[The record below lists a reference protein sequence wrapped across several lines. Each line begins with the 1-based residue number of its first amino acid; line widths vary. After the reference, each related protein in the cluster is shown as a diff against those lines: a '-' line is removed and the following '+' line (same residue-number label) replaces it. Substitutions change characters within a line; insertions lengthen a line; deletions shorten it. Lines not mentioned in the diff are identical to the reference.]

1 MLNFEAIRVTD
12 PVGQQFRHGAAWWAL
27 VLLTSTYTFSF
38 IDRQIINLLVDPIRT
53 DLSLSDS
60 QVSFLQGLA
69 FVLPYVIL
77 SIPLGRVVDRANR
90 IRVLVVGIL
99 FWTISCVSCG
109 LAKSFWQLGAAR
121 MGVGAGESSVTP
133 ASWSLLADYFP
144 EDKRALPVSIFLMG
158 PYLGAGLSLI
168 LGAEVVGWAS
178 GLGSIELPLI
188 GAVAAWQLTFML
200 VALPGLIMVFLLP
213 LLREPPRT
221 EKLNTTNNRL
231 SWGEVAS
238 YVWPRRG
245 VFGAYLLGAPFIVLV
260 LYALQAWVPSL
271 LIRVHGLE
279 IVEAG
284 RYYGSLALVAG
295 SAGVLS
301 GPVVARWLAS
311 RIDPTTAPLVT
322 SIYATCLLIPVLV
335 GAGLAE
341 SLTWTLV
348 LITGASYLVT
358 FPLALF
364 ATGLQNVS
372 PNEMRGLMAG
382 CYVLSTNLIGLA
394 LGPTS
399 VAIANDYIFES
410 AQAVGSSLALV
421 GGVVLPMSVLL
432 MWRGLAAIKQAA

>member
-1 MLNFEAIRVTD
+1 MTSEHRV
-12 PVGQQFRHGAAWWAL
+12 GSSAAWWAL
-27 VLLTSTYTFSF
+27 LLLTATYTFSF
-38 IDRQIINLLVDPIRT
+38 IDRQIINLLVDPIRA

-77 SIPLGRVVDRANR
+77 SIPLGRIVDRANR
-90 IRVLVVGIL
+90 LRVLVFGIL
-99 FWTISCVSCG
+99 IWTVSCVTCG
-109 LAKSFWQLGAAR
+109 LAKNFWQLGVAR
-121 MGVGAGESSVTP
+121 MGVGAGEASVTP

-144 EDKRALPVSIFLMG
+144 ENKRALPVSIFLMG

-178 GLGSIELPLI
+178 GLGAIELPMV
-188 GAVAAWQLTFML
+188 GALAPWQLTFML
-200 VALPGLIMVFLLP
+200 VALPGLLMVFFLP
-213 LLREPPRT
+213 LLQEPPRT
-221 EKLNTTNNRL
+221 QRLTQAAEPL
-231 SWGEVAS
+231 SWNDVAH

-271 LIRVHGLE
+271 LIREHGLE

-284 RYYGSLALVAG
+284 RYYGTIALIAG

-301 GPVVARWLAS
+301 GPVAARWLAN
-311 RIDPTTAPLVT
+311 RVGPARAPLLT
-322 SIYATCLLIPVLV
+322 SIWSTSLLIPVLV
-335 GAGLAE
+335 GAGLVE

-364 ATGLQNVS
+364 ATGLQSAS

-394 LGPTS
+394 LGPAS
-399 VAIANDYIFES
+399 VALANDFIFAD
-410 AQAVGSSLALV
+410 AQAVGASLSLV
-421 GGVVLPMSVLL
+421 GAIFLPLAVLL
-432 MWRGLAAIKQAA
+432 MWRGLGAMTPEAIPSRP

>member
-1 MLNFEAIRVTD
+1 MSEQLHTR
-12 PVGQQFRHGAAWWAL
+12 AAWWAL
-27 VLLTSTYTFSF
+27 ILLTATYTFSF

-77 SIPLGRVVDRANR
+77 SIPLGRIVDRANR
-90 IRVLVVGIL
+90 IRVLAIGIL
-99 FWTISCVSCG
+99 FWTISCVTCG
-109 LAKSFWQLGAAR
+109 LAKNFWQLGVAR
-121 MGVGAGESSVTP
+121 MGVGAGEASVTP

-144 EDKRALPVSIFLMG
+144 EEKRALPVSIFLMG

-178 GLGSIELPLI
+178 GLGSIELPVI
-188 GAVAAWQLTFML
+188 GALAPWQLTFML
-200 VALPGLIMVFLLP
+200 VALPGLLMVFLLP
-213 LLREPPRT
+213 LLKEPPRT
-221 EKLNTTNNRL
+221 QRLTATTDPL
-231 SWGEVAS
+231 SWGDVAH

-279 IVEAG
+279 IVDAG
-284 RYYGSLALVAG
+284 RYYGTIALVAG

-301 GPVVARWLAS
+301 GPVAASWLAT
-311 RIDPTTAPLVT
+311 RMDPARAPLVT
-322 SIYATCLLIPVLV
+322 SILSTSLLIPVLV

-341 SLTWTLV
+341 SLSWALV

-364 ATGLQNVS
+364 ATGLQSAS

-382 CYVLSTNLIGLA
+382 FFVLSTNLIGLA

-399 VAIANDYIFES
+399 VALASDYIFES
-410 AQAVGSSLALV
+410 TQAVGSSLALV
-421 GGVVLPMSVLL
+421 GATVLPMAVLL
-432 MWRGLAAIKQAA
+432 LWRGLSAISSEAES

>member
-1 MLNFEAIRVTD
+1 MTNEHRV
-12 PVGQQFRHGAAWWAL
+12 GGSAAWWAL
-27 VLLTSTYTFSF
+27 LLLTATYTFSF

-77 SIPLGRVVDRANR
+77 SIPLGRIVDRANR
-90 IRVLVVGIL
+90 IRVLVFGIL
-99 FWTISCVSCG
+99 IWTVSCVTCG
-109 LAKSFWQLGAAR
+109 LAKNFWQLGVAR
-121 MGVGAGESSVTP
+121 MGVGAGEASVTP

-144 EDKRALPVSIFLMG
+144 EDRRALPVSIFLMG

-178 GLGSIELPLI
+178 GLGAIELPMV
-188 GAVAAWQLTFML
+188 GALAPWQLTFML
-200 VALPGLIMVFLLP
+200 VALPGLLMVFLLP

-221 EKLNTTNNRL
+221 QRLTQTAEPL
-231 SWGEVAS
+231 SWGDVAN

-279 IVEAG
+279 IVDAG
-284 RYYGSLALVAG
+284 RYYGTIALLAG

-301 GPVVARWLAS
+301 GPVAARWLAT
-311 RIDPTTAPLVT
+311 RMDPDRAPLIT
-322 SIYATCLLIPVLV
+322 SIWSTSLLIPVLV

-341 SLTWTLV
+341 SLSWVLV

-364 ATGLQNVS
+364 ATGLQSAS

-382 CYVLSTNLIGLA
+382 CFVLSTNLIGLA

-399 VAIANDYIFES
+399 VALASDYIFES
-410 AQAVGSSLALV
+410 TQAVGSSLALV
-421 GGVVLPMSVLL
+421 GATVLPMAVLL
-432 MWRGLAAIKQAA
+432 LWRGLSAIKSGAES

>member
-1 MLNFEAIRVTD
+1 VTNEHRV
-12 PVGQQFRHGAAWWAL
+12 GSSAAWWAL
-27 VLLTSTYTFSF
+27 LLLTATYTFSF
-38 IDRQIINLLVDPIRT
+38 IDRQIINLLVDPIRA

-77 SIPLGRVVDRANR
+77 SIPLGRIVDRANR
-90 IRVLVVGIL
+90 IRVLVFGIL
-99 FWTISCVSCG
+99 IWTVSCVTCG
-109 LAKSFWQLGAAR
+109 LAKNFWQLGVAR
-121 MGVGAGESSVTP
+121 MGVGAGEASVTP
-133 ASWSLLADYFP
+133 ASWSLLADFFP
-144 EDKRALPVSIFLMG
+144 ENKRALPVSIFLMG

-178 GLGSIELPLI
+178 GLGAIELPMV
-188 GAVAAWQLTFML
+188 GALAPWQLTFML
-200 VALPGLIMVFLLP
+200 VALPGLLMAFLLP

-221 EKLNTTNNRL
+221 QRLTQTAEPL
-231 SWGEVAS
+231 SWGDVAN
-238 YVWPRRG
+238 YVWPRRR

-279 IVEAG
+279 IVDAG
-284 RYYGSLALVAG
+284 LYYGTIALLAG

-301 GPVVARWLAS
+301 GPVAARWLATYM
-311 RIDPTTAPLVT
+311 DPARAPLIT
-322 SIYATCLLIPVLV
+322 SIWSTSLLIPVLV

-341 SLTWTLV
+341 SLSWALA

-358 FPLALF
+358 FPLAVF
-364 ATGLQNVS
+364 ATGLQSAS

-382 CYVLSTNLIGLA
+382 CFVLSTNLIGLA

-399 VAIANDYIFES
+399 VALASDYIFES
-410 AQAVGSSLALV
+410 TQAVGSSLALV
-421 GGVVLPMSVLL
+421 GATVLPMAVLL
-432 MWRGLAAIKQAA
+432 LWRGLSAVKSGAES

>member
-1 MLNFEAIRVTD
+1 MSEQLRTRAS
-12 PVGQQFRHGAAWWAL
+12 WWAL
-27 VLLTSTYTFSF
+27 IVLTATYTFSF

-77 SIPLGRVVDRANR
+77 SIPLGRIVDRANR
-90 IRVLVVGIL
+90 IRVLVIGIL
-99 FWTISCVSCG
+99 VWTVSCVTCG
-109 LAKSFWQLGAAR
+109 LAKNFWQLGVAR
-121 MGVGAGESSVTP
+121 MGVGAGEASVTP

-144 EDKRALPVSIFLMG
+144 EDRRALPVSIFLMG

-178 GLGSIELPLI
+178 GLGSIELPVI
-188 GAVAAWQLTFML
+188 GALAPWQLTFML
-200 VALPGLIMVFLLP
+200 VALPGLLMVFLLP

-221 EKLNTTNNRL
+221 QRLTATTDPL
-231 SWGEVAS
+231 SWGDVAR

-279 IVEAG
+279 IVDAG
-284 RYYGSLALVAG
+284 RYYGTIALVAG

-301 GPVVARWLAS
+301 GPVAARWLAT
-311 RIDPTTAPLVT
+311 RMDPARAPLVT
-322 SIYATCLLIPVLV
+322 SIWSTSLLIPVLV

-341 SLTWTLV
+341 SLSWALV

-364 ATGLQNVS
+364 ATGLQSAS

-382 CYVLSTNLIGLA
+382 CFVLSTNLIGLA

-399 VAIANDYIFES
+399 VALASDYIFES
-410 AQAVGSSLALV
+410 TQAVGSSLALV
-421 GGVVLPMSVLL
+421 GATVLPMAVLL
-432 MWRGLAAIKQAA
+432 LWRGLSAMSSDTES

>member
-1 MLNFEAIRVTD
+1 MPHENRA
-12 PVGQQFRHGAAWWAL
+12 GSGAAWWAL
-27 VLLTSTYTFSF
+27 MLLTATYTFSF
-38 IDRQIINLLVDPIRT
+38 VDRQIINLLVDPIRT

-77 SIPLGRVVDRANR
+77 SIPLGRIVDRANR
-90 IRVLVVGIL
+90 IRVLVFGIL
-99 FWTISCVSCG
+99 IWTVSCVTCG
-109 LAKSFWQLGAAR
+109 LAKNFWQLGVAR
-121 MGVGAGESSVTP
+121 MGVGAGEASVTP

-144 EDKRALPVSIFLMG
+144 EDRRALPVSIFLMG

-178 GLGSIELPLI
+178 GLGSIELPVI
-188 GAVAAWQLTFML
+188 GALAPWQLTFML
-200 VALPGLIMVFLLP
+200 VALPGLLMVFLLP
-213 LLREPPRT
+213 LLKEPPRT
-221 EKLNTTNNRL
+221 QRLTATTEPL
-231 SWGEVAS
+231 SWSDVAR
-238 YVWPRRG
+238 YIWPRRG

-279 IVEAG
+279 IVDAG
-284 RYYGSLALVAG
+284 RYYGTIALVAG

-301 GPVVARWLAS
+301 GPVAARWLAT
-311 RIDPTTAPLVT
+311 RMDPARAPLIASIGST
-322 SIYATCLLIPVLV
+322 SLLIPVLV
-335 GAGLAE
+335 GAGLVE
-341 SLTWTLV
+341 SLTLALV

-364 ATGLQNVS
+364 ATGLQSAS

-399 VAIANDYIFES
+399 VALASDYIFES
-410 AQAVGSSLALV
+410 TQAVGSSLALV
-421 GGVVLPMSVLL
+421 GATVLPMAILL
-432 MWRGLAAIKQAA
+432 LWRGLSAMSSDAQS

>member
-1 MLNFEAIRVTD
+1 
-12 PVGQQFRHGAAWWAL
+12 
-27 VLLTSTYTFSF
+27 
-38 IDRQIINLLVDPIRT
+38 
-53 DLSLSDS
+53 
-60 QVSFLQGLA
+60 
-69 FVLPYVIL
+69 
-77 SIPLGRVVDRANR
+77 
-90 IRVLVVGIL
+90 
-99 FWTISCVSCG
+99 
-109 LAKSFWQLGAAR
+109 
-121 MGVGAGESSVTP
+121 MGVGAGEASVTP

-144 EDKRALPVSIFLMG
+144 EDNRALPVSIFLMG

-178 GLGSIELPLI
+178 GLGTVELPLV
-188 GAVAAWQLTFML
+188 GAVAPWQLTFML
-200 VALPGLIMVFLLP
+200 VALPGLVMIFLLP

-221 EKLNTTNNRL
+221 ETLNATNTRL
-231 SWGEVAS
+231 SWAEVAR

-284 RYYGSLALVAG
+284 RYYGAIALVAG

-301 GPVVARWLAS
+301 GPVAARWLAR
-311 RIDPTTAPLVT
+311 RIDPATAPLVT
-322 SIYATCLLIPVLV
+322 SIYSTSLLIPVLV

-341 SLTWTLV
+341 SLTWALA

-364 ATGLQNVS
+364 ATGLQNAS

-399 VAIANDYIFES
+399 VALASDYIFES
-410 AQAVGSSLALV
+410 TQAVGSSLALV

>member
-1 MLNFEAIRVTD
+1 MSEQLHTR
-12 PVGQQFRHGAAWWAL
+12 AAWWAL
-27 VLLTSTYTFSF
+27 ILLTATYTFSF

-69 FVLPYVIL
+69 FVLPYVLL

-90 IRVLVVGIL
+90 IRVLVIGIL
-99 FWTISCVSCG
+99 VWTISCVTCG
-109 LAKSFWQLGAAR
+109 MAKNFWQLGMAR
-121 MGVGAGESSVTP
+121 MGVGAGEASVTP

-178 GLGSIELPLI
+178 GLGTIELPFA
-188 GAVAAWQLTFML
+188 GALAPWQLTFML
-200 VALPGLIMVFLLP
+200 VALPGLLMVFLLP
-213 LLREPPRT
+213 LLQDPPRT
-221 EKLNTTNNRL
+221 QRLTEAAEPL
-231 SWGEVAS
+231 SWGEIAQ

-284 RYYGSLALVAG
+284 RYYGTIALVAG

-301 GPVVARWLAS
+301 GPVAARWLAG
-311 RIDPTTAPLVT
+311 RMDPAVAPLVT
-322 SIYATCLLIPVLV
+322 SISSTCLLIPVLV
-335 GAGLAE
+335 SAGLAE

-364 ATGLQNVS
+364 ATGLQSAS

-382 CYVLSTNLIGLA
+382 CFVLSTNLIGLA

-399 VAIANDYIFES
+399 VALASDYIFGS
-410 AQAVGSSLALV
+410 PQAVGSSLALV
-421 GGVVLPMSVLL
+421 GGTVLPMAVFLL
-432 MWRGLAAIKQAA
+432 WRGLAAIKQDQ

>member
-1 MLNFEAIRVTD
+1 MSEQLHTR
-12 PVGQQFRHGAAWWAL
+12 AAWWAL
-27 VLLTSTYTFSF
+27 ILLTATYTFSF

-77 SIPLGRVVDRANR
+77 SIPLGRIVDRANR
-90 IRVLVVGIL
+90 IRVLAIGIL
-99 FWTISCVSCG
+99 VWTISCVTCG
-109 LAKSFWQLGAAR
+109 LAKNFWQLGVAR
-121 MGVGAGESSVTP
+121 MGVGAGEASVTP

-144 EDKRALPVSIFLMG
+144 EDGRALPVSIFLMG

-178 GLGSIELPLI
+178 GLGAIELPVV
-188 GAVAAWQLTFML
+188 GALAPWQLTFML
-200 VALPGLIMVFLLP
+200 VALPGLLMVFLLP

-221 EKLNTTNNRL
+221 QRLTDTAEPL
-231 SWGEVAS
+231 SWGDVAR

-279 IVEAG
+279 IVDAG
-284 RYYGSLALVAG
+284 RYYGTIALVAG

-301 GPVVARWLAS
+301 GPVAARWLAT
-311 RIDPTTAPLVT
+311 RMDPARAPLVT
-322 SIYATCLLIPVLV
+322 SIWSTSLLIPVLV

-341 SLTWTLV
+341 SLTLALV

-364 ATGLQNVS
+364 ATGLQSAS

-382 CYVLSTNLIGLA
+382 CFVLSTNLIGLA

-399 VAIANDYIFES
+399 VALASDYIFES
-410 AQAVGSSLALV
+410 TQAVGSSLALV
-421 GGVVLPMSVLL
+421 GATVLPMAVLL
-432 MWRGLAAIKQAA
+432 LWRGLSAINSDAES

>member
-1 MLNFEAIRVTD
+1 MSEQLHTR
-12 PVGQQFRHGAAWWAL
+12 AAWWAL
-27 VLLTSTYTFSF
+27 VLLTATYTFSF

-69 FVLPYVIL
+69 FVLPYVLL

-90 IRVLVVGIL
+90 IRVLVIGIL
-99 FWTISCVSCG
+99 VWTISCVTCG
-109 LAKSFWQLGAAR
+109 LAKNFWQLGMAR
-121 MGVGAGESSVTP
+121 MGVGAGEASVTP

-178 GLGSIELPLI
+178 GLGTIEFPFA
-188 GAVAAWQLTFML
+188 GALAPWQLTFML
-200 VALPGLIMVFLLP
+200 VALPGLLMVFLLP
-213 LLREPPRT
+213 LLQDPPRT
-221 EKLNTTNNRL
+221 QRLTEAAEPL
-231 SWGEVAS
+231 SWGEIAQ

-284 RYYGSLALVAG
+284 RYYGTIALVAG

-301 GPVVARWLAS
+301 GPVAARWLAG
-311 RIDPTTAPLVT
+311 RMDPAVAPLVT
-322 SIYATCLLIPVLV
+322 SISSTCLLIPVLV
-335 GAGLAE
+335 SAGLAE

-348 LITGASYLVT
+348 FITGASYLVT

-364 ATGLQNVS
+364 ATGLQSAS

-382 CYVLSTNLIGLA
+382 CFVLSTNLIGLA

-399 VAIANDYIFES
+399 VALASDYIFGS
-410 AQAVGSSLALV
+410 PQAVGRSLALV
-421 GGVVLPMSVLL
+421 GGTVLPMAVFLL
-432 MWRGLAAIKQAA
+432 WRGLAAIKQDQ

>member
-1 MLNFEAIRVTD
+1 MSEQLYTR
-12 PVGQQFRHGAAWWAL
+12 AAWWAL
-27 VLLTSTYTFSF
+27 VLLTATYTFSF

-77 SIPLGRVVDRANR
+77 SIPLGRIVDRANR
-90 IRVLVVGIL
+90 IWVLVVGIL

-109 LAKSFWQLGAAR
+109 LAKNFWQLGAAR
-121 MGVGAGESSVTP
+121 MGVGAGEASVTP

-168 LGAEVVGWAS
+168 LGAEVVAWAS
-178 GLGSIELPLI
+178 GLGTIELPFV
-188 GAVAAWQLTFML
+188 GAVAPWQLTFML
-200 VALPGLIMVFLLP
+200 VALPGLIMVLLLP

-221 EKLNTTNNRL
+221 ETLNATNTRL
-231 SWGEVAS
+231 SWGEVAR

-284 RYYGSLALVAG
+284 RYYGTIALVAG

-301 GPVVARWLAS
+301 GPVAARWLATH
-311 RIDPTTAPLVT
+311 IDPATAPLVT
-322 SIYATCLLIPVLV
+322 SIYSTCLLIPVLI

-341 SLTWTLV
+341 SLTWALV

-364 ATGLQNVS
+364 ATGLQNAS

-399 VAIANDYIFES
+399 VALASDYIFES
-410 AQAVGSSLALV
+410 TQAVGSSLALV

>member
-1 MLNFEAIRVTD
+1 MTNEHRVGSSA
-12 PVGQQFRHGAAWWAL
+12 PWWAL
-27 VLLTSTYTFSF
+27 LLLTATYTFSF
-38 IDRQIINLLVDPIRT
+38 IDRQIINLLVDPIRA

-77 SIPLGRVVDRANR
+77 SIPLGRIVDRANR
-90 IRVLVVGIL
+90 IRVLVIGIL
-99 FWTISCVSCG
+99 VWTISCVTCG
-109 LAKSFWQLGAAR
+109 LAKNFWQLAFAR
-121 MGVGAGESSVTP
+121 MGVGAGEASVTP

-144 EDKRALPVSIFLMG
+144 EDRRALPVSIFLMG

-178 GLGSIELPLI
+178 GFGAIELPVI
-188 GAVAAWQLTFML
+188 GALAPWQLTFML
-200 VALPGLIMVFLLP
+200 VALPGLLMVFLLP

-221 EKLNTTNNRL
+221 QRLTQTAEPL
-231 SWGEVAS
+231 SWGDVAS

-279 IVEAG
+279 IVDAG
-284 RYYGSLALVAG
+284 RYYGTIALLAG

-301 GPVVARWLAS
+301 GPVAARWLAT
-311 RIDPTTAPLVT
+311 RMDPARAPLIT
-322 SIYATCLLIPVLV
+322 SIWSTSLLIPILV

-341 SLTWTLV
+341 SLSWALV

-364 ATGLQNVS
+364 ATGLQSAS

-382 CYVLSTNLIGLA
+382 CFVLSTNLIGLA

-399 VAIANDYIFES
+399 VALASDYIFES
-410 AQAVGSSLALV
+410 TQAVGSSLALV
-421 GGVVLPMSVLL
+421 GATVLPMAVLL
-432 MWRGLAAIKQAA
+432 LWRGLSAIKSGVES

>member
-1 MLNFEAIRVTD
+1 MSEQLHTRAS
-12 PVGQQFRHGAAWWAL
+12 WWAL
-27 VLLTSTYTFSF
+27 IVLTATYTFSF
-38 IDRQIINLLVDPIRT
+38 IDRQIINLLVDPIRI

-77 SIPLGRVVDRANR
+77 SIPLGRIVDRANR
-90 IRVLVVGIL
+90 IRVLVIGIL
-99 FWTISCVSCG
+99 VWTVSCVTCG
-109 LAKSFWQLGAAR
+109 LAKNFWQLGVAR
-121 MGVGAGESSVTP
+121 MGVGAGEASVTP

-144 EDKRALPVSIFLMG
+144 EDRRALPVSIFLMG

-168 LGAEVVGWAS
+168 PGAEVVGWAS
-178 GLGSIELPLI
+178 GFGAIELPVI
-188 GAVAAWQLTFML
+188 GALAPWQLTFML
-200 VALPGLIMVFLLP
+200 VALPGLLMVFLLP
-213 LLREPPRT
+213 LLNEPPRT
-221 EKLNTTNNRL
+221 QRLTQTSEPL
-231 SWGEVAS
+231 SWGDVAR

-279 IVEAG
+279 IVDAG
-284 RYYGSLALVAG
+284 RYYGTIALVAG

-301 GPVVARWLAS
+301 GPVAARWLGTRMDPS
-311 RIDPTTAPLVT
+311 RAPLIT
-322 SIYATCLLIPVLV
+322 SIWSTSLLIPVLV

-341 SLTWTLV
+341 SLSWALV

-364 ATGLQNVS
+364 ATGLQSAS

-382 CYVLSTNLIGLA
+382 CFVLSTNLIGLA

-399 VAIANDYIFES
+399 VALASDYIFES
-410 AQAVGSSLALV
+410 TQAVGSSLALV
-421 GGVVLPMSVLL
+421 GATVLPMAVLL
-432 MWRGLAAIKQAA
+432 LWRGLSAVKSGAES

>member
-1 MLNFEAIRVTD
+1 MSEQLHTR
-12 PVGQQFRHGAAWWAL
+12 AAWWAL
-27 VLLTSTYTFSF
+27 VLLTATYTFSF

-69 FVLPYVIL
+69 FVLPYVLL

-90 IRVLVVGIL
+90 IRVLVIGIL
-99 FWTISCVSCG
+99 VWTISCVTCG
-109 LAKSFWQLGAAR
+109 LAKNFWQLGMAR
-121 MGVGAGESSVTP
+121 MGVGAGEASVTP

-178 GLGSIELPLI
+178 GLGTIEFPFA
-188 GAVAAWQLTFML
+188 GALAPWQLTFML
-200 VALPGLIMVFLLP
+200 VALPGLLMVFLLP
-213 LLREPPRT
+213 LLQDPPRT
-221 EKLNTTNNRL
+221 QRLTEAAEPL
-231 SWGEVAS
+231 SWGEIAQH
-238 YVWPRRG
+238 VWPRRG
-245 VFGAYLLGAPFIVLV
+245 IFGAYLLGAPFIVLV

-284 RYYGSLALVAG
+284 RYYGTIALVAG

-301 GPVVARWLAS
+301 GPVAARWLAG
-311 RIDPTTAPLVT
+311 RMDPAVAPLVT
-322 SIYATCLLIPVLV
+322 SISSSCLLIPVLV
-335 GAGLAE
+335 SAGLAE

-348 LITGASYLVT
+348 FITGASYLVT

-364 ATGLQNVS
+364 ATGLQSAS

-382 CYVLSTNLIGLA
+382 CFVLSTNLIGLA

-399 VAIANDYIFES
+399 VALASDYIFGS
-410 AQAVGSSLALV
+410 PQAVGRSLALV
-421 GGVVLPMSVLL
+421 GGTVLPMAVFLL
-432 MWRGLAAIKQAA
+432 WRGLAAIKQDS

>member
-1 MLNFEAIRVTD
+1 
-12 PVGQQFRHGAAWWAL
+12 VGQPFGHRAAWWAL
-27 VLLTSTYTFSF
+27 LLLTATYTFSF

-69 FVLPYVIL
+69 FVLPYVLL

-90 IRVLVVGIL
+90 IRVLVIGIL
-99 FWTISCVSCG
+99 VWTISCVTCG
-109 LAKSFWQLGAAR
+109 LAKNFWQLGMAR
-121 MGVGAGESSVTP
+121 MGVGAGEASVTP
-133 ASWSLLADYFP
+133 ASWSLLADYFS

-178 GLGSIELPLI
+178 GLGIIELPFV
-188 GAVAAWQLTFML
+188 GALAPWQLTFML
-200 VALPGLIMVFLLP
+200 VALPGLLMVFLLP
-213 LLREPPRT
+213 LLQDPPRT
-221 EKLNTTNNRL
+221 QRLTEAAEPL
-231 SWGEVAS
+231 SWGEIAQ

-284 RYYGSLALVAG
+284 RYYGTVALVAG

-301 GPVVARWLAS
+301 GPVAARWLAG
-311 RIDPTTAPLVT
+311 RMDPAVAPLVT
-322 SIYATCLLIPVLV
+322 SISSTCLLIPVLV
-335 GAGLAE
+335 SAGLAE

-348 LITGASYLVT
+348 FITGASYLVT

-364 ATGLQNVS
+364 ATGLQSAS

-382 CYVLSTNLIGLA
+382 CFVLSTNLIGLA

-399 VAIANDYIFES
+399 VALASDYIFGS
-410 AQAVGSSLALV
+410 PQAVGSSLALV
-421 GGVVLPMSVLL
+421 GGTVLPMAVFLL
-432 MWRGLAAIKQAA
+432 WRGLAAIKQDQ

>member
-1 MLNFEAIRVTD
+1 MSEQLHTR
-12 PVGQQFRHGAAWWAL
+12 AAWWAL
-27 VLLTSTYTFSF
+27 ILLTATYTFSF

-77 SIPLGRVVDRANR
+77 SIPLGRIVDRANR
-90 IRVLVVGIL
+90 IRVLAIGIL
-99 FWTISCVSCG
+99 FWTISCVTCG
-109 LAKSFWQLGAAR
+109 LAKNFWQLGVAR
-121 MGVGAGESSVTP
+121 MGVGAGEASVTP

-144 EDKRALPVSIFLMG
+144 EEKRALPVSIFLMG

-178 GLGSIELPLI
+178 GLGSIELPVI
-188 GAVAAWQLTFML
+188 GALAPWQLTFML
-200 VALPGLIMVFLLP
+200 VALPGLLMVFLLP
-213 LLREPPRT
+213 LLKEPPRT
-221 EKLNTTNNRL
+221 QRLTATTDPL
-231 SWGEVAS
+231 SWGDVAH

-279 IVEAG
+279 IVDAG
-284 RYYGSLALVAG
+284 RYYGTIALVAG

-301 GPVVARWLAS
+301 GPVAASWLAT
-311 RIDPTTAPLVT
+311 RMDPARAPLVT
-322 SIYATCLLIPVLV
+322 SIWSTSLLIPALV

-341 SLTWTLV
+341 SLSWALV

-364 ATGLQNVS
+364 ATGLQSAS

-382 CYVLSTNLIGLA
+382 FFVLSTNLIGLA

-399 VAIANDYIFES
+399 VALASDYIFES
-410 AQAVGSSLALV
+410 TQAVGSSLALV
-421 GGVVLPMSVLL
+421 GATVLPMAVLL
-432 MWRGLAAIKQAA
+432 LWRGLSAISSEAES

>member
-1 MLNFEAIRVTD
+1 
-12 PVGQQFRHGAAWWAL
+12 VGQPFGHRAAWWAL
-27 VLLTSTYTFSF
+27 LLLTATYTFSF

-69 FVLPYVIL
+69 FVLPYVLL

-90 IRVLVVGIL
+90 IRVLVIGIL
-99 FWTISCVSCG
+99 VWTISCVTCG
-109 LAKSFWQLGAAR
+109 LAKNFWQLGMAR
-121 MGVGAGESSVTP
+121 MGVGAGEASVTP
-133 ASWSLLADYFP
+133 ASWSLLADYFS

-178 GLGSIELPLI
+178 GLGTIEFPFA
-188 GAVAAWQLTFML
+188 GALAPWQLTFML
-200 VALPGLIMVFLLP
+200 VALPGLLMVFLLP
-213 LLREPPRT
+213 LLRDPPRT
-221 EKLNTTNNRL
+221 QRLTEAAEPL
-231 SWGEVAS
+231 SWGEIAQ

-284 RYYGSLALVAG
+284 RYYGTVALVAG

-301 GPVVARWLAS
+301 GPVAARWLAG
-311 RIDPTTAPLVT
+311 RMDPAVAPLVT
-322 SIYATCLLIPVLV
+322 SISSTCLLIPVLV
-335 GAGLAE
+335 SAGLAE

-348 LITGASYLVT
+348 FITGASYLVT

-364 ATGLQNVS
+364 ATGLQSAS

-382 CYVLSTNLIGLA
+382 CFVLSTNLIGLA

-399 VAIANDYIFES
+399 VALASDYIFGS
-410 AQAVGSSLALV
+410 PQAVGSSLALV
-421 GGVVLPMSVLL
+421 GGTVLPMAVFLL
-432 MWRGLAAIKQAA
+432 WRGLAAIKQDQ

>member
-1 MLNFEAIRVTD
+1 MSEQLHTRAS
-12 PVGQQFRHGAAWWAL
+12 WWAL
-27 VLLTSTYTFSF
+27 IVLTATYTFSF

-77 SIPLGRVVDRANR
+77 SIPLGRIVDRANR
-90 IRVLVVGIL
+90 IRVLVIGIL
-99 FWTISCVSCG
+99 VWTVSCVTCG
-109 LAKSFWQLGAAR
+109 LAKNFWQLGVAR
-121 MGVGAGESSVTP
+121 MGVGAGEASVTP

-144 EDKRALPVSIFLMG
+144 EDRRALPVSIFLMG

-178 GLGSIELPLI
+178 GLGSIELPVI
-188 GAVAAWQLTFML
+188 GALAPWQLTFML
-200 VALPGLIMVFLLP
+200 VALPGLLMVFLLP
-213 LLREPPRT
+213 LLKEPPRT
-221 EKLNTTNNRL
+221 QRLTETTDPL
-231 SWGEVAS
+231 SWGDVAS

-279 IVEAG
+279 IVDAG
-284 RYYGSLALVAG
+284 RYYGTIALLAG

-301 GPVVARWLAS
+301 GPVAARWLAT
-311 RIDPTTAPLVT
+311 RMDPARAPLIT
-322 SIYATCLLIPVLV
+322 SIWSTSLLIPVLV

-341 SLTWTLV
+341 SLSWALV

-364 ATGLQNVS
+364 ATGLQSAS

-382 CYVLSTNLIGLA
+382 CFVLSTNLIGLA

-399 VAIANDYIFES
+399 VALASDYIFES
-410 AQAVGSSLALV
+410 TQAVGSSLALV
-421 GGVVLPMSVLL
+421 GATVLPMAVLL
-432 MWRGLAAIKQAA
+432 LWRGLSTVKSGAES

>member
-1 MLNFEAIRVTD
+1 MSEQLHTRAS
-12 PVGQQFRHGAAWWAL
+12 WWAL
-27 VLLTSTYTFSF
+27 IVLTATYTFSF

-77 SIPLGRVVDRANR
+77 SIPLGRIVDRANR
-90 IRVLVVGIL
+90 IRVLVIGIL
-99 FWTISCVSCG
+99 VWTVSCVTCG
-109 LAKSFWQLGAAR
+109 LAKNFWQLGVAR
-121 MGVGAGESSVTP
+121 MGVGAGEASVTP

-144 EDKRALPVSIFLMG
+144 EDRRALPVSIFLMG

-178 GLGSIELPLI
+178 GFGAIELPVI
-188 GAVAAWQLTFML
+188 GALAPWQLTFML
-200 VALPGLIMVFLLP
+200 VALPGLLMVFLLP
-213 LLREPPRT
+213 LLNEPPRT
-221 EKLNTTNNRL
+221 QRLTQTSEPL
-231 SWGEVAS
+231 SWGDVAR

-279 IVEAG
+279 IVDAG
-284 RYYGSLALVAG
+284 RYYGTIALVAG

-301 GPVVARWLAS
+301 GPVAARWLGTRMDPS
-311 RIDPTTAPLVT
+311 RAPLIT
-322 SIYATCLLIPVLV
+322 SIWSTSLLIPVLV

-341 SLTWTLV
+341 SLSWALV

-364 ATGLQNVS
+364 ATGLQSAS

-382 CYVLSTNLIGLA
+382 CFVLSTNLIGLA

-399 VAIANDYIFES
+399 VALASDYIFES
-410 AQAVGSSLALV
+410 TQAVGNSLALV
-421 GGVVLPMSVLL
+421 GATVLPMAVLL
-432 MWRGLAAIKQAA
+432 LWRGLSAVKSGAES

>member
-1 MLNFEAIRVTD
+1 MSEQLHTR
-12 PVGQQFRHGAAWWAL
+12 AAWWAL
-27 VLLTSTYTFSF
+27 ILLTATYTFSF
-38 IDRQIINLLVDPIRT
+38 IDRQIINLLVDPIRA

-77 SIPLGRVVDRANR
+77 SIPLGRIVDRANR

-99 FWTISCVSCG
+99 VWTISCVTCG
-109 LAKSFWQLGAAR
+109 LAKNFWQLGVAR
-121 MGVGAGESSVTP
+121 MGVGAGEASVTP

-178 GLGSIELPLI
+178 GLGSIELPVI
-188 GAVAAWQLTFML
+188 GALAPWQLTFML
-200 VALPGLIMVFLLP
+200 VALPGLLMVFLLP

-221 EKLNTTNNRL
+221 QRLTETVEPL
-231 SWGEVAS
+231 SWGDVAH

-279 IVEAG
+279 IVDAG
-284 RYYGSLALVAG
+284 RYYGTIALVAG

-301 GPVVARWLAS
+301 GPVAARWLAT
-311 RIDPTTAPLVT
+311 RMDPARAPLVT
-322 SIYATCLLIPVLV
+322 SIWSTSLLIPVLV

-341 SLTWTLV
+341 SLSWALV
-348 LITGASYLVT
+348 LITVASYLVT

-364 ATGLQNVS
+364 ATGLQSAS

-382 CYVLSTNLIGLA
+382 CFVLSTNLIGLA

-399 VAIANDYIFES
+399 VALASDYIFES
-410 AQAVGSSLALV
+410 TQAVGSSLALV
-421 GGVVLPMSVLL
+421 GATVLPMAVVLL
-432 MWRGLAAIKQAA
+432 WRGLSAISSDAES

>member
-1 MLNFEAIRVTD
+1 MSER
-12 PVGQQFRHGAAWWAL
+12 PHSSAAWWAL
-27 VLLTSTYTFSF
+27 LLLTATYTFSF

-69 FVLPYVIL
+69 FVLPYVLL

-90 IRVLVVGIL
+90 IRVLVIGIL
-99 FWTISCVSCG
+99 VWTISCVTCG
-109 LAKSFWQLGAAR
+109 LAKNFWQLGMAR
-121 MGVGAGESSVTP
+121 MGVGAGEASVTP

-178 GLGSIELPLI
+178 GLGTIELPFV
-188 GAVAAWQLTFML
+188 GALAPWQLTFML
-200 VALPGLIMVFLLP
+200 VALPGLLMVFLLP
-213 LLREPPRT
+213 LLQDPPRT
-221 EKLNTTNNRL
+221 QRLTEAAEPL
-231 SWGEVAS
+231 SWGDIAQ

-284 RYYGSLALVAG
+284 RYYGTIALVGG

-301 GPVVARWLAS
+301 GPVAARWLAG
-311 RIDPTTAPLVT
+311 RMDPAVAPLVT
-322 SIYATCLLIPVLV
+322 SISSTCLLIPVLV
-335 GAGLAE
+335 SAGLAQ

-348 LITGASYLVT
+348 FITGASYLVT

-364 ATGLQNVS
+364 ATGLQSAS

-382 CYVLSTNLIGLA
+382 CFVLSTNLIGLA

-399 VAIANDYIFES
+399 VALASDYIFGS
-410 AQAVGSSLALV
+410 PQAVGSSLALV
-421 GGVVLPMSVLL
+421 GGTVLPMAVFLL
-432 MWRGLAAIKQAA
+432 WRGLAAIKQDQ

>member
-27 VLLTSTYTFSF
+27 VLLTATYTFSF

>member
-1 MLNFEAIRVTD
+1 MLTA
-12 PVGQQFRHGAAWWAL
+12 
-27 VLLTSTYTFSF
+27 TYTFSF

-69 FVLPYVIL
+69 FVLPYVLL

-90 IRVLVVGIL
+90 IRVLVIGIL
-99 FWTISCVSCG
+99 VWTISCVTCG
-109 LAKSFWQLGAAR
+109 LAKNFWQLGMAR
-121 MGVGAGESSVTP
+121 MGVGAGEASVTP

-168 LGAEVVGWAS
+168 LGAGVVGWAS
-178 GLGSIELPLI
+178 GLGSIELPVI
-188 GAVAAWQLTFML
+188 GALAPWQLTFML
-200 VALPGLIMVFLLP
+200 VALPGLLMVFLLP
-213 LLREPPRT
+213 LLQEPPRT
-221 EKLNTTNNRL
+221 QRLTQTAEPL
-231 SWGEVAS
+231 SWGDVAS

-279 IVEAG
+279 IVDAG
-284 RYYGSLALVAG
+284 RYYGTIALLAG

-301 GPVVARWLAS
+301 GPVAARWLATRTDPS
-311 RIDPTTAPLVT
+311 RAPLIT
-322 SIYATCLLIPVLV
+322 SIWSTSLLIPVLV

-341 SLTWTLV
+341 SLSWALV

-364 ATGLQNVS
+364 ATGLQSAS

-382 CYVLSTNLIGLA
+382 CFVLSTNLIGLA

-399 VAIANDYIFES
+399 VALASDYIFES
-410 AQAVGSSLALV
+410 TQAVGSSLALV
-421 GGVVLPMSVLL
+421 GATVLPMAVLL
-432 MWRGLAAIKQAA
+432 LWRGLSAVKSGAES

>member
-1 MLNFEAIRVTD
+1 MSEQVHTR
-12 PVGQQFRHGAAWWAL
+12 AAWWAL
-27 VLLTSTYTFSF
+27 ILLTATYTFSF

-77 SIPLGRVVDRANR
+77 SIPLGRIVDRANR
-90 IRVLVVGIL
+90 IRVLVIGIL
-99 FWTISCVSCG
+99 VWTISCVTCG
-109 LAKSFWQLGAAR
+109 LAKNFWQLGVAR
-121 MGVGAGESSVTP
+121 MGVGAGEASVTP

-144 EDKRALPVSIFLMG
+144 EDRRALPVSIFLMG

-178 GLGSIELPLI
+178 GLGAIELPVI
-188 GAVAAWQLTFML
+188 GALAPWQLTFML
-200 VALPGLIMVFLLP
+200 VALPGLLMVFLLP
-213 LLREPPRT
+213 LLHEPPRT
-221 EKLNTTNNRL
+221 QRLTETTAPL
-231 SWGEVAS
+231 SWGDVAH

-279 IVEAG
+279 IVDAG
-284 RYYGSLALVAG
+284 RYYGTIALVAG

-301 GPVVARWLAS
+301 GPVAARWLAT
-311 RIDPTTAPLVT
+311 RMDPARAPLIT
-322 SIYATCLLIPVLV
+322 SIWSTSLLIPVLV

-341 SLTWTLV
+341 SLTWALV

-364 ATGLQNVS
+364 ATGLQSAS

-382 CYVLSTNLIGLA
+382 CFVLSTNLIGLA

-399 VAIANDYIFES
+399 VALASDYIFES
-410 AQAVGSSLALV
+410 TQAVGSSLALV
-421 GGVVLPMSVLL
+421 GATVLPMAVLL
-432 MWRGLAAIKQAA
+432 LWRGLSAINSDAET

>member
-1 MLNFEAIRVTD
+1 MTNRSDTESRSV
-12 PVGQQFRHGAAWWAL
+12 AAWWAL
-27 VLLTSTYTFSF
+27 ILLTATYTFSF

-77 SIPLGRVVDRANR
+77 SIPLGRIVDRANR

-109 LAKSFWQLGAAR
+109 LAKNFSQLGVAR
-121 MGVGAGESSVTP
+121 MGVGAGEASVTP

-178 GLGSIELPLI
+178 GLGTIELPFV
-188 GAVAAWQLTFML
+188 GAVAPWQLTFML
-200 VALPGLIMVFLLP
+200 VALPGLMMVLLLP

-221 EKLNTTNNRL
+221 ETLNATNTRL
-231 SWGEVAS
+231 SWVEVAR

-284 RYYGSLALVAG
+284 RYYGTIALVAG

-301 GPVVARWLAS
+301 GPVAARWLA
-311 RIDPTTAPLVT
+311 RHFDPATAPLVT
-322 SIYATCLLIPVLV
+322 SIYSTCLLIPVLI

-341 SLTWTLV
+341 SLTWALV

-364 ATGLQNVS
+364 ATGLQNAS

-399 VAIANDYIFES
+399 VALASDYIFES
-410 AQAVGSSLALV
+410 TQAVGSSLALV